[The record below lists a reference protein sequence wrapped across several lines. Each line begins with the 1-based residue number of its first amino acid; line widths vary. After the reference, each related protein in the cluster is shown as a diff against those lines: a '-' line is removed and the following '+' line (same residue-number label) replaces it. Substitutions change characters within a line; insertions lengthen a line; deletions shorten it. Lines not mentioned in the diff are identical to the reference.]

1 MTIIPKHCPAS
12 AKGSSAVLAH
22 THTHTQDYLGLFPN
36 QGI

>member
-22 THTHTQDYLGLFPN
+22 THTQDYLGLFPN